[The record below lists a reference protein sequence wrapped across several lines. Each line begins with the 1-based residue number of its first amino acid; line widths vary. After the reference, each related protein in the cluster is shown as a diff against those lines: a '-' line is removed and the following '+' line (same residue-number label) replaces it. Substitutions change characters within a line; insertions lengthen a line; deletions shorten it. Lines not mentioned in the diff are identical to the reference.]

1 MSADEKTG
9 IQALER
15 THPDIPMRPGKTC
28 LREYEYIRHGTLC
41 LLAARDV
48 GNGNIISQTIQQT
61 RNEQD
66 FLEFTQKTVATDP
79 DKEWLFIADQL
90 NTHVSAS
97 LAQWVAKQTKYKG
110 EIGVKGKQGILKNMA
125 TRKAFLENENNRI
138 RFLYTPKHCSWLNQI
153 EVWFSTLSSQVI
165 THGDFKSKK
174 DLEDQIRAYIDYY
187 NKCMVKPYNWKYTGD
202 NLCYVFKT

>member
-1 MSADEKTG
+1 VSTDEKTG

-15 THPDIPMRPGKTC
+15 KHPDIPMKPGKTC

-48 GNGNIISQTIQQT
+48 GNGAIVAKTIQQT
-61 RNEQD
+61 RKEQD
-66 FLEFTQKTVATDP
+66 FLKFTQKTVATDP
-79 DKEWLFIADQL
+79 NKEWVFIADQL

-97 LAQWVAKQTKYKG
+97 LVQWIAGQIQYTG
-110 EIGVKGKQGILKNMA
+110 ELGIKGKSGILKSMV
-125 TRKAFLENENNRI
+125 TRKAFLEDEEHDI

-165 THGDFKSKK
+165 TQGDFKSKK
-174 DLEDQIRAYIDYY
+174 DLEAQLHAYIDYY
-187 NKCMVKPYNWKYTGD
+187 NKCMAKPYNWKYSGD
-202 NLCYVFKT
+202 NLCYVFNS